1 MLTCS
6 ERKENELNYHLE
18 TEQKSVTAIKEIKFN
33 PMPTIST
40 QKATAELFRL
50 GFPGVNAQTSE
61 ERKKLL
67 KKILWWIINHIHWS
81 IQIRTIIIAAAVTI
95 DSVVTLIAVIL
106 LPAVVSLSIKHLIAA
121 VVVVLAD

>member
-1 MLTCS
+1 MWRSNRLSRTTWFFS
-6 ERKENELNYHLE
+6 K
-18 TEQKSVTAIKEIKFN
+18 TEK
-33 PMPTIST
+33 
-40 QKATAELFRL
+40 
-50 GFPGVNAQTSE
+50 
-61 ERKKLL
+61 
-67 KKILWWIINHIHWS
+67 KKILWRITNNLHWS